1 MEFYSFRIFKNDT
14 KTEPLRKEIPIAEPE
29 EPSFKIEVMRP
40 KIQKPISD
48 FIEHDVSNKIIEKSQ
63 NYKDAAYFIDFEAQD
78 KNTVMSCD
86 EEEEEENSEEKS
98 LGLFDESWEDVV
110 LPVKDAQPVEEVK
123 SVGELAVQVRV
134 LKISIN
140 GRKSFIFSFFL
151 DKKLI

>member
-1 MEFYSFRIFKNDT
+1 
-14 KTEPLRKEIPIAEPE
+14 
-29 EPSFKIEVMRP
+29 MRP

-123 SVGELAVQVRV
+123 SMDELAVQVRV

-140 GRKSFIFSFFL
+140 F
-151 DKKLI
+151 